1 MKFSPALKVGILTL
15 ISLTI
20 LIFSVM
26 WLKGRAISSGNRIT
40 VMFHDVD
47 GMRAGS
53 GVQIMG
59 LRVGQIEEITP
70 FISQDVSYVNVKFVI
85 TEPGVEI
92 PVGSEISIQQS
103 GIIGE
108 KFIEITPPPIN
119 YVYMPIASDKT
130 PIGVQKGDS
139 VELYTFNDTR
149 EDFSTVGE
157 IKSAEIVDKHS
168 LPLELREQY
177 DSQYVAKIG
186 FTLNV
191 SNLEL
196 PKVFEPKIVKISGKN
211 PVLRLNNKNSKVY
224 YLASDSP
231 YTIVEPVRI
240 REFLDLQLQ
249 AAKALNET
257 NNKINAVLSD
267 DVIVDIKD
275 ALRNVKTISLKTT
288 ELIDKTTALVEGS
301 KNDIDALL
309 KMANQLSEELALLA
323 NNLNTIAGDPE
334 FQKSVI
340 SMTKS
345 LDESSRQISNILND
359 EKTKETF
366 AYLNETMKN
375 VAEISTSINELTKD
389 EEIKSKVDK
398 TIDNVNRSMCIL
410 SSVLEKI
417 DNIPANERA
426 KISGIVDD
434 AADTSKNLKK
444 FSEKL
449 NKRFLLFRLMF

>member
-15 ISLTI
+15 IAVAI
-20 LIFSVM
+20 LVFSVM

-40 VMFHDVD
+40 VTFEDVD

-70 FISQDVSYVNVKFVI
+70 FITPDNSYVNVKFVI
-85 TEPGVEI
+85 TEPGVKI

-108 KFIEITPPPIN
+108 KFIEITPPKEHF
-119 YVYMPIASDKT
+119 VYMPLKSDNAN
-130 PIGVQKGDS
+130 IGVQKGDN

-149 EDFSTVGE
+149 EDYTVVGE
-157 IKSAEIVDKHS
+157 IKSTETVDRLS

-177 DSQYVAKIG
+177 EAPYIAKIG
-186 FTLNV
+186 FVLSV
-191 SNLEL
+191 SNLDL
-196 PKVFEPKIVKISGKN
+196 PPLFEPKITISNKM
-211 PVLRLNNKNSKVY
+211 PVLRLNNKTSKVY
-224 YLASDSP
+224 YIASDSP
-231 YTIVEPVRI
+231 YTIVEPMRI

-249 AAKALNET
+249 AARALNET

-267 DVIVDIKD
+267 DVIIDIKD

-288 ELIDKTTALVEGS
+288 ELIDKTTILVEGS

-309 KMANQLSEELALLA
+309 KMANKLSEELALLA
-323 NNLNTIAGDPE
+323 NNINAITGDPE
-334 FQKSVI
+334 FKKSVV

-345 LDESSRQISNILND
+345 LDESSRQISSILGD
-359 EKTKETF
+359 EKTLQTIS
-366 AYLNETMKN
+366 YLHDTMQN
-375 VAEISTSINELTKD
+375 ISEISNSVNELTQD
-389 EEIKSKVDK
+389 EEIKSKVTQ
-398 TIDNVNRSMCIL
+398 TIDNMNHSMTIL
-410 SSVLEKI
+410 SSVMEKI
-417 DNIPANERA
+417 DNIPDEDKA
-426 KISGIVDD
+426 KLSGIVDN
-434 AADTSKNLKK
+434 ASETTKNLKK

>member
-1 MKFSPALKVGILTL
+1 MKLSPALKVGILTL
-15 ISLTI
+15 IALAI

-40 VMFHDVD
+40 VTFQDVD

-70 FISQDVSYVNVKFVI
+70 FITPDNSFVNVKFVI
-85 TEPGVEI
+85 TEPGVKI

-108 KFIEITPPPIN
+108 KFIEITPPKEH
-119 YVYMPIASDKT
+119 YVYMPLKSEKSA
-130 PIGVQKGDS
+130 IGVQKGDN
-139 VELYTFNDTR
+139 VELYTFNDVR
-149 EDFSTVGE
+149 EDYTVVGE
-157 IKSAEIVDKHS
+157 IKTTEVIDRMSM
-168 LPLELREQY
+168 PLELREQFEAKY
-177 DSQYVAKIG
+177 IAKIG
-186 FTLNV
+186 FVLTV
-191 SNLEL
+191 SNLDL
-196 PKVFEPKIVKISGKN
+196 PPLFEPKITTSN
-211 PVLRLNNKNSKVY
+211 DMPVLRLNNKGTKVY
-224 YLASDSP
+224 YIASDSP
-231 YTIVEPVRI
+231 YTIVEPMRI
-240 REFLDLQLQ
+240 REFLDLQIQ

-267 DVIVDIKD
+267 DVIMDIKD

-288 ELIDKTTALVEGS
+288 ELIDKTTILVEGS

-323 NNLNTIAGDPE
+323 NNLNAITGDPE
-334 FQKSVI
+334 FKKSVV

-345 LDESSRQISNILND
+345 LDESANQISSILTD
-359 EKTKETF
+359 EKTLETL

-375 VAEISTSINELTKD
+375 VSEISNSVNELTQD
-389 EEIKSKVDK
+389 EGVKAKVAE
-398 TIDNVNRSMCIL
+398 TVDNMNNSMAIL
-410 SSVLEKI
+410 SSVMEKI
-417 DNIPANERA
+417 DNIPDEEKA
-426 KISGIVDD
+426 KLTGIVDD
-434 AADTSKNLKK
+434 ASQTTKNLKK

>member
-15 ISLTI
+15 IAVAI
-20 LIFSVM
+20 LVFSVM

-40 VMFHDVD
+40 VTFEDVD

-59 LRVGQIEEITP
+59 LRVGQIEEIVPVITP
-70 FISQDVSYVNVKFVI
+70 DNSYVNVKFVI
-85 TEPGVEI
+85 TEPGVKI
-92 PVGSEISIQQS
+92 PIGSEISIQQS

-108 KFIEITPPPIN
+108 KFIEITPPKEN
-119 YVYMPIASDKT
+119 FVYMPLKSDKS
-130 PIGVQKGDS
+130 PIGVQKGDK

-149 EDFSTVGE
+149 EDYTVVGE
-157 IKSAEIVDKHS
+157 IKTTETLDRLS
-168 LPLELREQY
+168 LPLELREQFEAA
-177 DSQYVAKIG
+177 YVAKIG
-186 FTLNV
+186 FVLTV
-191 SNLEL
+191 SNLDL
-196 PKVFEPKIVKISGKN
+196 PPLFEPKIVTSSDM
-211 PVLRLNNKNSKVY
+211 PVLRLNNKSSKVY
-224 YLASDSP
+224 YIASDSP
-231 YTIVEPVRI
+231 YTIVEPMRI

-288 ELIDKTTALVEGS
+288 ELIDKTTILVEGS

-323 NNLNTIAGDPE
+323 NNLNAITGDPE
-334 FQKSVI
+334 FKKSVV

-345 LDESSRQISNILND
+345 LDESANQISNILTD
-359 EKTKETF
+359 EKTLETL

-375 VAEISTSINELTKD
+375 VSEISNSVNELTQD
-389 EEIKSKVDK
+389 EGVKAKVAE
-398 TIDNVNRSMCIL
+398 TVDNMNNSMAIL
-410 SSVLEKI
+410 SSVMEKI
-417 DNIPANERA
+417 DNIPDAEKA
-426 KISGIVDD
+426 KLTGIVDD
-434 AADTSKNLKK
+434 ASQTTKNLKK

>member
-1 MKFSPALKVGILTL
+1 MKLSPALKVGILTL
-15 ISLTI
+15 IALAI

-40 VMFHDVD
+40 VTFQDVD

-70 FISQDVSYVNVKFVI
+70 FITPDNSFVNVKFVI
-85 TEPGVEI
+85 TEPGVKI

-108 KFIEITPPPIN
+108 KFIEITPPKEH
-119 YVYMPIASDKT
+119 YVYMPLKSEKSA
-130 PIGVQKGDS
+130 IGVQKGDN
-139 VELYTFNDTR
+139 VELYTFNDVR
-149 EDFSTVGE
+149 EDYTVVGE
-157 IKSAEIVDKHS
+157 IKTTEVIDRMSM
-168 LPLELREQY
+168 PLELREQFEAKY
-177 DSQYVAKIG
+177 IAKIG
-186 FTLNV
+186 FVLTV
-191 SNLEL
+191 SNLDL
-196 PKVFEPKIVKISGKN
+196 PPLFEPKITTSN
-211 PVLRLNNKNSKVY
+211 DMPVLRLNNKGTKVY
-224 YLASDSP
+224 YIASDSP
-231 YTIVEPVRI
+231 YTIVEPMRI
-240 REFLDLQLQ
+240 REFLDLQIQ

-267 DVIVDIKD
+267 DVIMDIKD

-288 ELIDKTTALVEGS
+288 ELIDKTTILVEGS

-323 NNLNTIAGDPE
+323 NNLNAITGDPE
-334 FQKSVI
+334 FKKSVV

-345 LDESSRQISNILND
+345 LDESANQISNILTD
-359 EKTKETF
+359 EKTLETL

-375 VAEISTSINELTKD
+375 VSEISNSVNELTQD
-389 EEIKSKVDK
+389 EGVKAKVAE
-398 TIDNVNRSMCIL
+398 TVDNMNNSMAIL
-410 SSVLEKI
+410 SSVMEKI
-417 DNIPANERA
+417 DNIPDEEKA
-426 KISGIVDD
+426 KLTGIVDD
-434 AADTSKNLKK
+434 ASQTTKNLKK

>member
-1 MKFSPALKVGILTL
+1 MKLSPAVKVGTLTL
-15 ISLTI
+15 LSVAI
-20 LIFSVM
+20 LVFSVM
-26 WLKGRAISSGNRIT
+26 WLKGRAISSGNRLT
-40 VMFHDVD
+40 VTFHDVD

-70 FISQDVSYVNVKFVI
+70 IITRDESLVNVRLVI
-85 TEPGVEI
+85 TEPGISV

-108 KFIEITPPPIN
+108 KFVEITPPQTHYIYLPLK
-119 YVYMPIASDKT
+119 SDKDN
-130 PIGVQKGDS
+130 IGVAKGDK
-139 VELYTFNDTR
+139 VELYTFNNAKEEFTR
-149 EDFSTVGE
+149 VGA
-157 IKSAEIVDKHS
+157 IKSVETVDRHS

-177 DSQYVAKIG
+177 QVPYIAKIG
-186 FTLNV
+186 FVLTV

-196 PKVFEPKIVKISGKN
+196 PKVYEPSIAKSGN
-211 PVLRLNNKNSKVY
+211 RTVLRLNNKLSKVY
-224 YLASDSP
+224 YIASDSP
-231 YTIVEPVRI
+231 YTIVEPVRL

-267 DVIVDIKD
+267 DVIIDIKD

-288 ELIDKTTALVEGS
+288 ELIDKTTVLVEGS
-301 KNDIDALL
+301 RNDIDALL

-323 NNLNTIAGDPE
+323 NNMNTIAGDPE
-334 FQKSVI
+334 FQKSVV

-345 LDESSRQISNILND
+345 LDESSKQISSILSD
-359 EKTKETF
+359 EKTKQTIV
-366 AYLNETMKN
+366 YLNETMKN
-375 VAEISTSINELTKD
+375 VAEISTSINELTNDKNIR
-389 EEIKSKVDK
+389 EKVSR
-398 TIDNVNRSMCIL
+398 TVANIDNSMEVL
-410 SSVLEKI
+410 SSLMTKLDTLSPE
-417 DNIPANERA
+417 DCA
-426 KISGIVDD
+426 KIQGIVT
-434 AADTSKNLKK
+434 DTAETTKNLKK

>member
-1 MKFSPALKVGILTL
+1 MKLSPAVKVGTLTL
-15 ISLTI
+15 ISVAI
-20 LIFSVM
+20 LVFSVL
-26 WLKGRAISSGNRIT
+26 WLKGRAISSGNRLT
-40 VMFHDVD
+40 VTFHDVD

-70 FISQDVSYVNVKFVI
+70 IITKEESLVNVKLVI
-85 TEPGVEI
+85 TEPGIEI

-108 KFIEITPPPIN
+108 KFVEITPPQTN
-119 YVYMPIASDKT
+119 YVYLPLKSDKDS
-130 PIGVQKGDS
+130 IGLSVGDN
-139 VELYTFNDTR
+139 VELYTFNNTK
-149 EDFSTVGE
+149 EDFSVVGE
-157 IKSAEIVDKHS
+157 IKEVETVDRHS

-177 DSQYVAKIG
+177 QVPYIAKIG
-186 FTLNV
+186 FVLTV

-196 PKVFEPKIVKISGKN
+196 PKVYEPAIVKNAGA
-211 PVLRLNNKNSKVY
+211 PVLRLNNKLSKVY
-224 YLASDSP
+224 YIASDSP
-231 YTIVEPVRI
+231 YTIVEPTRL

-267 DVIVDIKD
+267 DVILDIKD

-301 KNDIDALL
+301 RNDIDALL

-323 NNLNTIAGDPE
+323 NNMNTIAGDPE
-334 FQKSVI
+334 FQKSVV

-345 LDESSRQISNILND
+345 LDESSKQISSILGD
-359 EKTKETF
+359 EKTKQTIV
-366 AYLNETMKN
+366 YLNETMKN
-375 VAEISTSINELTKD
+375 VSEISASINELTND
-389 EEIKSKVDK
+389 PNIKKKIARTVENVD
-398 TIDNVNRSMCIL
+398 NSMEVL
-410 SSVLEKI
+410 SSLMTKI
-417 DNIPANERA
+417 DQMSPEECA
-426 KISGIVDD
+426 KIQGIVS
-434 AADTSKNLKK
+434 DTAETTKNLKK

>member
-15 ISLTI
+15 IALTI

-70 FISQDVSYVNVKFVI
+70 FITPDISYVNVRFVI
-85 TEPGVEI
+85 TEPGIEI

-108 KFIEITPPPIN
+108 KFIEITPPQIN
-119 YVYMPIASDKT
+119 YVYMPLKSEKT
-130 PIGVQKGDS
+130 SIGVQKGDK
-139 VELYTFNDTR
+139 VELYTFNDTK
-149 EDFSTVGE
+149 EDYTVVGE
-157 IKSAEIVDKHS
+157 IKSTETVDRLS

-177 DSQYVAKIG
+177 EVPYIAKIG
-186 FTLNV
+186 FVLNV

-196 PKVFEPKIVKISGKN
+196 PQLFEPKILKVGEN

-224 YLASDSP
+224 YIASDSP

-267 DVIVDIKD
+267 DVIIDIKD

-288 ELIDKTTALVEGS
+288 ELIDKTTILVESS

-345 LDESSRQISNILND
+345 LDESSKQISNILGD
-359 EKTKETF
+359 EKTQQTI

-375 VAEISTSINELTKD
+375 VSEISASVNELTKD
-389 EEIKSKVDK
+389 EEMKSKVND
-398 TIDNVNRSMCIL
+398 TIDNMNKSMCIL
-410 SSVLEKI
+410 SSILEKV
-417 DNIPANERA
+417 DNIPASEQK
-426 KISGIVDD
+426 KIAGIVND
-434 AADTSKNLKK
+434 AAETSKNLKK

>member
-1 MKFSPALKVGILTL
+1 MKFSPAFKVGILTL
-15 ISLTI
+15 ISLSI

-26 WLKGRAISSGNRIT
+26 WLKGRAISSGNRMNI
-40 VMFHDVD
+40 MFHDVD

-59 LRVGQIEEITP
+59 LRVGQVEEITP
-70 FISQDVSYVNVKFVI
+70 FITPDTSYVNVKFVI
-85 TEPGVEI
+85 TEPGIKI

-108 KFIEITPPPIN
+108 KFIEITPPQTN
-119 YVYMPIASDKT
+119 YVYLPMKSDKDA
-130 PIGVQKGDS
+130 IGVQKGDK
-139 VELYTFNDTR
+139 VELFTFNDTR
-149 EDFSTVGE
+149 EDYSVVGE
-157 IKSAEIVDKHS
+157 IKTAEIVDRMS

-177 DSQYVAKIG
+177 EAPYIAKLG
-186 FTLNV
+186 FVLTV

-196 PKVFEPKIVKISGKN
+196 PAVYEPKILANKEN
-211 PVLRLNNKNSKVY
+211 PVLRLNNKGSKVY
-224 YLASDSP
+224 YIASESP
-231 YTIVEPVRI
+231 YTIVEPVRL

-257 NNKINAVLSD
+257 NNKINAILSE

-288 ELIDKTTALVEGS
+288 ELIDKTTLLVEGS

-323 NNLNTIAGDPE
+323 NNVNTIAGDPE
-334 FQKSVI
+334 FQKSVV

-345 LDESSRQISNILND
+345 LDESAKQISSILSD
-359 EKTKETF
+359 EKTIETIG
-366 AYLNETMKN
+366 YLNETMKN
-375 VAEISTSINELTKD
+375 VSEISSSVNELTKD
-389 EEIKSKVDK
+389 EEIKSKVSV
-398 TIDNVNRSMCIL
+398 TVDNMNRSMSAL
-410 SSVLEKI
+410 SSVLEKVENMPDEEKGKI
-417 DNIPANERA
+417 NEILCDTA
-426 KISGIVDD
+426 E
-434 AADTSKNLKK
+434 TSKNLKK